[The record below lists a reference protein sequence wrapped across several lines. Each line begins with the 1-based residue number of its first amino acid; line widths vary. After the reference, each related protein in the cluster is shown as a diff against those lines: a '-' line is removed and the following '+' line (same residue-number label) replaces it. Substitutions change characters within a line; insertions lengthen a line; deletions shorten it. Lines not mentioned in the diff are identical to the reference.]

1 MIHGNR
7 DRTPSNALSKS
18 ISEDII
24 TLYQTKYYDFNFCHF
39 REFLKEKEGI
49 EVSYNFIYKTLM
61 NAEITSPK
69 LRKATKKKL
78 AKQKLKDKKKIT
90 DDMNYKEINELVD
103 HEVALEDSHPRMEK
117 PKNFGEIIEEDGSI
131 HLWFGTIKL
140 AFILQ
145 MIEQPLLLLV
155 HGLISKKL

>member
-1 MIHGNR
+1 
-7 DRTPSNALSKS
+7 
-18 ISEDII
+18 
-24 TLYQTKYYDFNFCHF
+24 
-39 REFLKEKEGI
+39 
-49 EVSYNFIYKTLM
+49 M

-90 DDMNYKEINELVD
+90 DDMNYKEINEFVD